1 MLTGNRV
8 IDSIRE
14 EASMAKIL
22 IPTPLRQFAAGQD
35 AVAVEAATVGE
46 ALSQLVATHP
56 QIERNLF
63 TEQGRLRSFVNVYVD
78 DDDIR
83 YLDREETPVQA
94 GSTITIVPSIAG
106 GALPAPA
113 CDAGRGHAA
122 APFAGGDPAL
132 QSPPHTA

>member
-1 MLTGNRV
+1 
-8 IDSIRE
+8 
-14 EASMAKIL
+14 MAKIL

-46 ALSQLVATHP
+46 ALSQLVAAHP

-83 YLDREETPVQA
+83 YLDREETPLQA

-113 CDAGRGHAA
+113 ATLERGHAA